1 VFLDFLLLCF
11 CSFFSCSGVSVRS
24 YELSSEAA
32 VGRVVYE
39 QYTKLECEKHLNG
52 PASLW
57 FNHYEAVYV
66 HDAYPAQSSMNDQ
79 SVQIKLVSGD
89 EEGLPVYMNLKTKV
103 LIFKDYFGFS
113 PLASIIQDS
122 LPEIS
127 WHILD
132 EHRQIGGHP
141 CQKAEGEFA
150 GRLYEAW
157 FATDIPVPF
166 GPYKLWGL
174 PGLILEAKTDDESVQ
189 FLFKGLELSDALA
202 DRVFVPSKGRDRFN
216 SYEEFHRAEEAM
228 YECEMREARAE
239 GRMVRIIPAP
249 WDCKIEIRE

>member
-1 VFLDFLLLCF
+1 MRRFLLLV
-11 CSFFSCSGVSVRS
+11 FSYGLYTAFQPVSDVASSGHRPLGHV
-24 YELSSEAA
+24 L
-32 VGRVVYE
+32 YE
-39 QYTKLECEKHLNG
+39 QYTYLPCEQHLNG

-66 HDAYPAQSSMNDQ
+66 HDAVLAETAVETQGNKILATP
-79 SVQIKLVSGD
+79 GD
-89 EEGLPVYMNLKTKV
+89 EEGFPVYINIKDDV
-103 LIFKDYFGFS
+103 LIFKDFVGLSFV
-113 PLASIIQDS
+113 ASIIRDS
-122 LPEIS
+122 LPKID

-132 EHRQIGGHP
+132 EYRQIGGYS

-157 FATDIPVPF
+157 FSKDIPIPF

-189 FLFKGLELSDALA
+189 FLFKGLEMSDKLEGE
-202 DRVFVPSKGRDRFN
+202 VFVPSKGKNSFN
-216 SYEEFHRAEEAM
+216 SYEAYLEA
-228 YECEMREARAE
+228 CEKRKMEMLQEARAK
-239 GRMVRIIPAP
+239 GHLGFSITDAP

>member
-1 VFLDFLLLCF
+1 MRRFLLLV
-11 CSFFSCSGVSVRS
+11 FSYGLYTAFQPASDVASSGHRPLGHV
-24 YELSSEAA
+24 L
-32 VGRVVYE
+32 YE
-39 QYTKLECEKHLNG
+39 QYTYLPCEQHLNG

-189 FLFKGLELSDALA
+189 FLFKGLELSDTLA

-228 YECEMREARAE
+228 YEREMREARAE

>member
-1 VFLDFLLLCF
+1 MKPFLLFAFLYGLYTVF
-11 CSFFSCSGVSVRS
+11 QPVSHVASSGHSALGHV
-24 YELSSEAA
+24 L
-32 VGRVVYE
+32 YE
-39 QYTKLECEKHLNG
+39 QYTYLPCEQHLNG

-57 FNHYEAVYV
+57 FNNYEAVYV
-66 HDAYPAQSSMNDQ
+66 HDTYPKESGMDAQGL
-79 SVQIKLVSGD
+79 QIKLVSGD

-157 FATDIPVPF
+157 FAADIPVPF

-174 PGLILEAKTDDESVQ
+174 PGLILETKTDDESVQ

-216 SYEEFHRAEEAM
+216 SYEAFHRAEEAM
-228 YECEMREARAE
+228 YEREMKEARAE
-239 GRMVRIIPAP
+239 GRIVKITPAP